1 MKITQLESPFNQTTR
16 DLIDAVLLGG
26 FQRAINSSFPAS
38 LAPPFI
44 DANQPIFT
52 LFMAQMQFLRVIQN
66 TYRQE
71 YSPASLVSKI
81 TNSQED
87 LPAWM
92 YLTFELTSLP
102 SFLQTI
108 SGVGL
113 PIASQVTLKVSPIL
127 RKQCNGA
134 TLVSLENEA
143 RLCVSEGFWFG
154 SEKKSWKIRFF
165 G

>member
-52 LFMAQMQFLRVIQN
+52 LFMAQMQFFRVISN

-81 TNSQED
+81 TNS
-87 LPAWM
+87 
-92 YLTFELTSLP
+92 
-102 SFLQTI
+102 
-108 SGVGL
+108 
-113 PIASQVTLKVSPIL
+113 
-127 RKQCNGA
+127 
-134 TLVSLENEA
+134 
-143 RLCVSEGFWFG
+143 
-154 SEKKSWKIRFF
+154 
-165 G
+165 